1 MAASSTVEC
10 GDFLEFQDALKK
22 MRTVDDKIVYML
34 NTSIPTE
41 SFKGQVDPT
50 ATCKQLYEELKS
62 SYDTREAAIKKCI
75 TLTAERVKE
84 LKVQRE
90 SRVDDISLLKNLR
103 KEQTKLRLLQSEL
116 NVEEVVKE
124 RSTKVYYER
133 CRPFFKPADIEL

>member
-1 MAASSTVEC
+1 MTKT
-10 GDFLEFQDALKK
+10 DALKK

>member
-1 MAASSTVEC
+1 
-10 GDFLEFQDALKK
+10 

>member
-22 MRTVDDKIVYML
+22 MRTVDDKIVYTL

-50 ATCKQLYEELKS
+50 ATCKQLYEELKTS
-62 SYDTREAAIKKCI
+62 HDAREAAIKKCI

-133 CRPFFKPADIEL
+133 CRPFFKPANIEL

>member
-1 MAASSTVEC
+1 
-10 GDFLEFQDALKK
+10 

-75 TLTAERVKE
+75 TLAAERVKE